1 QNLIY
6 FGIGLALALAFNL
19 AFAPDFEHPSLV
31 FLTRALV
38 MPNFSDLL
46 LMLFSGVL
54 AAFGMMLFVNAYKYG
69 EANFVAP
76 FEYSAMIWAVFFG
89 LVLFNDFPDALT
101 WTGAAIVVASGLL
114 MVWRDR
120 QLNRAGG

>member
-1 QNLIY
+1 
-6 FGIGLALALAFNL
+6 
-19 AFAPDFEHPSLV
+19 
-31 FLTRALV
+31 
-38 MPNFSDLL
+38 MPNLPDLL
-46 LMLFSGVL
+46 LMLCSGVL